1 MRGGFRMSWRAQLPT
16 RSDAVAS
23 LVVLVVAIPLS
34 LGISLA
40 SGASP
45 AAGLISA
52 IVGGLVVGAFSGA
65 PLVVSGPAAGL
76 AALILQIVQQHGVQ
90 ALAAIGLLA
99 GLGQILLAAARAGE
113 IFTRVPKAV
122 LEGMLAAIGTVIAIG
137 QLHVLMGGKIP
148 SNALEGLA
156 TLPASFSFGPALAC
170 GALAIGIQLAWP
182 RVWPKHWPTVPA
194 ALPAVLVVTLLALGW
209 AVPRA
214 EMVPLAETLGSQWA
228 WWTAGEWRSTWTAY
242 LAPAVGLMFVASAE
256 SLLCV
261 RAVDGLVRK
270 RDGSIVP
277 AKLNRELL
285 AQGVGNTLCGV
296 LGAIPVTAVIVR
308 SAANVQAGAR
318 TRWSTMLHGLGVA
331 AFALLLPQAIAAIPL
346 AALASVLVLI
356 GFRLLDLR
364 QLAHLWKDHPAQAG
378 LWVLTYGAILA
389 TDLLTGLVVSLVV
402 YAVGSGVASRLGRK
416 ASPQPVAAAAAAEA
430 DDVTQLSA

>member
-1 MRGGFRMSWRAQLPT
+1 MSMRAFLPA

-23 LVVLVVAIPLS
+23 LVVLVVAVPLS
-34 LGISLA
+34 LGIALA
-40 SGASP
+40 SGVSP

-52 IVGGLVVGAFSGA
+52 IVGGLVVGALSGA

-76 AALILQIVQQHGVQ
+76 AALILQIVQQHGIQ

-99 GLGQILLAAARAGE
+99 GLGQIALALARAGE

-137 QLHVLMGGKIP
+137 QLHVLMGGTIP
-148 SNALEGLA
+148 PSALEGLA
-156 TLPASFSFGPALAC
+156 TLPASFSFGPALAF
-170 GALAIGIQLAWP
+170 GALALAIQLAWP
-182 RVWPKHWPTVPA
+182 RIWPRNWPMVPG
-194 ALPAVLVVTLLALGW
+194 ALPAVLIVTLVALGW
-209 AVPRA
+209 NVPRA
-214 EMVPLAETLGSQWA
+214 EMMPLGETLGGQWA
-228 WWTAGEWRSTWTAY
+228 WWTAGEWRSAWTTY
-242 LAPAVGLMFVASAE
+242 VAPAVGLMFVASAE
-256 SLLCV
+256 SLLCA

-285 AQGVGNTLCGV
+285 AQGVGNTLCGA

-331 AFALLLPQAIAAIPL
+331 AFALLLPQAIAAIPM

-364 QLAHLWKDHPAQAG
+364 QLAHLWKAHPAQAG

-389 TDLLTGLVVSLVV
+389 TDLLTGLVVSLAV
-402 YAVGSGVASRLGRK
+402 YAIGSGVASRLGRK
-416 ASPQPVAAAAAAEA
+416 ASPQPVATTEA